1 MIAHWMLYCMAVGSV
16 LVLGAATLE
25 RALRTYRLPTRW
37 VWVGALLLTVAIPA
51 AYRFVPREA
60 PSAPAAPP
68 PAAIAGEGERIS
80 PAALLAGDA
89 AVRRLDL
96 AALERPL
103 RLAWGAASAATLL
116 ALLGMT
122 GLLRRRRRRWRSAE
136 LAGVPVLVS
145 RDTGPAVVGLFRS
158 RIVLPE
164 WAVGTDPA
172 RLDLLLAHEQEHV
185 RAGDPR
191 LLALGFAAL
200 VLTPW
205 NPAVWWQLRRLRLAV
220 EIDCDAR
227 VLRRRDDVR
236 AYGSLL
242 LEVGRR
248 ASGSPL
254 AAAAFSEPTSFLER
268 RIRIMT
274 LPRPRSP
281 WARAAGF
288 GALSVGLVVAACET
302 PAPTPLAPVPAE
314 RVYAAPDAPEGLKPA
329 KVTPREA
336 MAAHFPEVLTRGMQG
351 NDYAMFVISHEG
363 EVVASRLGTS
373 GAGNGGLE
381 FPDAGLDAATI
392 ETVNVMKM
400 AAGQM
405 GPDPVGVIWVQLR
418 DPAAPPRTAST
429 DPSAPGSVK
438 VRVRAADSAAGGA
451 VDIATPGAQRI
462 TIRAG
467 EGDGVTATARITAT
481 ARGEGSTPRVD
492 LATVTAAIERH
503 HPGVA
508 GGNVAPQHL
517 WFVVGADGEVVSTGD
532 DRDPGFQALSPD
544 AIEAV
549 DVFKNTGVRVG
560 EKEVGAIWIR
570 LKG

>member
-1 MIAHWMLYCMAVGSV
+1 MIAHWMLYCAAVVLV
-16 LVLGAATLE
+16 LVLGGAALE

-37 VWVGALLLTVAIPA
+37 VWVGALLLTLAIPA
-51 AYRFVPREA
+51 AYRFAPREA
-60 PSAPAAPP
+60 PPAPAAPRS
-68 PAAIAGEGERIS
+68 AAVTGEGERIS
-80 PAALLAGDA
+80 PAALLSGEA
-89 AVRRLDL
+89 ASRRLDL

-103 RLAWGAASAATLL
+103 RLAWGAASGATLL
-116 ALLGMT
+116 ALLGMAA
-122 GLLRRRRRRWRSAE
+122 LLRRRRRRWRSAE
-136 LAGVPVLVS
+136 LSGVPVLVS
-145 RDTGPAVVGLFRS
+145 RDTGPAVIGLFRS

-164 WAVGTDPA
+164 WAVGTDLA
-172 RLDLLLAHEQEHV
+172 RRDLLLEHEQEHV

-191 LLALGFAAL
+191 LLALGLAVL

-274 LPRPRSP
+274 LPRSRSP

-314 RVYAAPDAPEGLKPA
+314 RVYAASDAPEGLKPA

-336 MAAHFPEVLTRGMQG
+336 MASHFPEVLTRGMQD

-363 EVVASRLGTS
+363 EVVASRLGMS
-373 GAGNGGLE
+373 GAGGGRME
-381 FPDAGLDAATI
+381 VPGTGLDAETI
-392 ETVNVMKM
+392 ESINVMKM
-400 AAGQM
+400 PAGQM

-418 DPAAPPRTAST
+418 DPAAPPRTASA
-429 DPSAPGSVK
+429 DPPAPGSVR
-438 VRVRAADSAAGGA
+438 VHVRATDSSTEGA
-451 VDIATPGAQRI
+451 TIVATPGAQGVTLR
-462 TIRAG
+462 TG
-467 EGDGVTATARITAT
+467 EGGGITATGRMTVT
-481 ARGEGSTPRVD
+481 ARGEGQAPSVD

-508 GGNVAPQHL
+508 GGGTAPEHL

-532 DRDPGFQALSPD
+532 DRDPGFRALSPD

-549 DVFKNTGVRVG
+549 NVFKNTGVRAG
-560 EKEVGAIWIR
+560 GKEVGAIWIR

>member
-1 MIAHWMLYCMAVGSV
+1 MIAHWMLYCAAVGLV
-16 LVLGAATLE
+16 LVLGGAALE

-37 VWVGALLLTVAIPA
+37 VWVGALLLTLAIPA
-51 AYRFVPREA
+51 AYRFAPREA
-60 PSAPAAPP
+60 PPAPVAPRSAAVT
-68 PAAIAGEGERIS
+68 GGGERIS
-80 PAALLAGDA
+80 PAALLSGEA
-89 AVRRLDL
+89 AARRLDL

-103 RLAWGAASAATLL
+103 RLAWGAASGATLL
-116 ALLGMT
+116 ALLGMAV
-122 GLLRRRRRRWRSAE
+122 LLRRRRRRWRSAE
-136 LAGVPVLVS
+136 LSGVPVLVS

-164 WAVGTDPA
+164 WAVGTDLE
-172 RLDLLLAHEQEHV
+172 RRDLLLAHEQEHV

-191 LLALGFAAL
+191 LLALGLAVL

-274 LPRPRSP
+274 LPRSRSP

-314 RVYAAPDAPEGLKPA
+314 RVYAASDAPEGLKPA

-336 MAAHFPEVLTRGMQG
+336 MASHFPGVLTRGMQD

-363 EVVASRLGTS
+363 EVVASRLGMS
-373 GAGNGGLE
+373 GAGGGRME
-381 FPDAGLDAATI
+381 VPDAGLDAETI
-392 ETVNVMKM
+392 ESINVMKM
-400 AAGQM
+400 PAGQM

-418 DPAAPPRTAST
+418 DPAAPPRTASA
-429 DPSAPGSVK
+429 DPPAPGSVR
-438 VRVRAADSAAGGA
+438 VHVRAADSSTEGATIVATPSAQGGA
-451 VDIATPGAQRI
+451 LRT
-462 TIRAG
+462 G
-467 EGDGVTATARITAT
+467 EGSGVTATGRVIVTP
-481 ARGEGSTPRVD
+481 RGEGQAASVD

-508 GGNVAPQHL
+508 GGGTAPEHL
-517 WFVVGADGEVVSTGD
+517 WFVVGADGEVMSTGD
-532 DRDPGFQALSPD
+532 DRDPGFRALSPD

-549 DVFKNTGVRVG
+549 NVFKNTGVRAG
-560 EKEVGAIWIR
+560 GKEVGAIWIR